1 MDQTNSIMQSVIIS
15 IAEKAI
21 KNFEV
26 ELNII
31 TDLGPARSFFIGDC
45 PFGDKVRVA
54 TVSDESYLIAKTI
67 NVKFIF
73 NHLDVNAQR
82 RIIFST
88 NMKEQICP
96 GVHKFMIAEKAGK
109 YIL

>member
-1 MDQTNSIMQSVIIS
+1 MDQTNAIMQSVITS

-31 TDLGPARSFFIGDC
+31 NDLGPATSFFIGDC
-45 PFGDKVRVA
+45 PFGNKVRIA
-54 TVSDESYLIAKTI
+54 TVSEESYLIAKTI

-73 NHLDVNAQR
+73 NHLDVKSPR

-88 NMKEQICP
+88 NMKGPIWP
-96 GVHKFMIAEKAGK
+96 GVHKVIIKI
-109 YIL
+109 YI